1 MPRSKTGSI
10 GIKRKGKIQG
20 SKSYCAKPINPA
32 NKPAPKRKAQ
42 YIPTP
47 NKNARA
53 SKHLSLHS
61 RGVHVHQAIF

>member
-1 MPRSKTGSI
+1 MPFKKGTI
-10 GIKRKGKIQG
+10 GIKRKGKMQG
-20 SKSYCAKPINPA
+20 SKSYCAPSKNPA
-32 NKPAPKRKAQ
+32 SKPAPKRKAQ
-42 YIPTP
+42 DTPTP